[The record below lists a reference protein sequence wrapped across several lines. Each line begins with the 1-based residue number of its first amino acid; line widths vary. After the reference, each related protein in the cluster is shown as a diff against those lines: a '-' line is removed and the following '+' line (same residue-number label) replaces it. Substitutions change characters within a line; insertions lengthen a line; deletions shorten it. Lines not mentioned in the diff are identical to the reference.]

1 MLSHT
6 EKFSPPP
13 SSPPPP
19 SPPPPSFQLDSR
31 VIEGIALGDPSVKD
45 KRILKVNCIRKI
57 TFLPPTDD
65 FGDRRGGNGL
75 GNGLENDVDGMDGKN
90 SNDFADLLATYLS
103 VRIYSSF
110 VFLPLVCD
118 RQRQKCGFNF

>member
-1 MLSHT
+1 M
-6 EKFSPPP
+6 
-13 SSPPPP
+13 
-19 SPPPPSFQLDSR
+19 
-31 VIEGIALGDPSVKD
+31 IEGIALGDPSVKD

-57 TFLPPTDD
+57 TFLPPTVD
-65 FGDRRGGNGL
+65 FGDRRG

-110 VFLPLVCD
+110 VFFYLLSVTD
-118 RQRQKCGFNF
+118 SVGNVGSIFNGGTNGLTRKHDIA